1 MINTLL
7 VGDIHLKGKL
17 ILPLLD
23 NVIRDKNV
31 QRVIF
36 LGDYVDLYGQSK
48 NIKLYA
54 EDLTFLYSWQKEM
67 QDRGIEIVNLVGNHD
82 IYYLLGGTPAPFS
95 IESREVFYSV
105 RDLLFDMGL
114 QIAFQLG
121 DYLVSHAG
129 YNFMFEPEPWHFE
142 KITRKLEHEEE
153 LEIFANAIG
162 PMRGGGDL
170 AGSPLWADFREMELA
185 PNPKFPKQIVGHTP
199 KKFIDISSDVIG
211 VDTFSIYL
219 DSYFRYQFIGNGDLL
234 LLTNEGLEVVSTNWA
249 IPETLEKLPKPFTM

>member
-36 LGDYVDLYGQSK
+36 LGDYADLYGQSK

-82 IYYLLGGTPAPFS
+82 IYYLLGTPAPFS

-114 QIAFQLG
+114 QIAFQLE

-142 KITRKLEHEEE
+142 KITRKLLHEEE
-153 LEIFANAIG
+153 LEILAHAIG

-170 AGSPLWADFREMELA
+170 AGSPVWADLREMQLA
-185 PNPKFPKQIVGHTP
+185 PNPNFPKQIVGHTP
-199 KKFIDISSDVIG
+199 KKSIDISSDIIG

-234 LLTNEGLEVVSTNWA
+234 LLTNGELEVIPTNWA